1 MPTVDL
7 WHLIGSILP
16 HVRDPWPQSIGL
28 GFPFTLAGASSMAA
42 GVVCA
47 ELPQPQRDRI
57 INRFGVF
64 GFWGGVLLYAV
75 SLLVQLSYAL

>member
-1 MPTVDL
+1 MPAIDL
-7 WHLIGSILP
+7 WHLSASILP

-28 GFPFTLAGASSMAA
+28 GFPFTLSGASSILA

-57 INRFGVF
+57 VIRFGVYGSWIGALF
-64 GFWGGVLLYAV
+64 HALA
-75 SLLVQLSYAL
+75 LLVQLGYGP